1 VSDGL
6 TGDEFDALEHIRRGA
21 RSLKVNACLGRN
33 AKKLSGLKLIKIGK
47 NDAVALTDKGIEVLF
62 LRRCITAMQA
72 LAADPTH
79 HLDADV
85 ASFLLR
91 KSHAVPL
98 EQGGYALTEK
108 GQEALADISRK

>member
-1 VSDGL
+1 MSEKL

-21 RSLKVNACLGRN
+21 RTLRVNACIGRN
-33 AKKLSGLKLIKIGK
+33 AKKLAGLKLIKIGK
-47 NDAVALTDKGIEVLF
+47 NDAVALTEQGTEVLF

-72 LAADPTH
+72 LAADPNH
-79 HLDADV
+79 AVEADV

-91 KSHAVPL
+91 KSHMVPL

-108 GQEALADISRK
+108 GRDALADITRK